1 MSKNA
6 TSSLPGL
13 ETRGGA
19 RGPYIIAELGVNHDG
34 SVERA
39 LELVDA
45 AASAGADAVKLQ
57 LFKAEMLMSRASRLA
72 AYQVAAGERDPVE
85 MLRRLE
91 LSPEGMRAV
100 IARAKERRVQTIV
113 TVFSVELV
121 ELAERLGFDGYKTAS
136 PDIIHRP
143 LLEALARTGKPL
155 IVSTGAAEM
164 SEVCRACDWLAF
176 AGDRLAV
183 LQCVSSYPTPQASG
197 ELGGIA
203 ALRARLGLPIGYSD
217 HTPDEGTGAV
227 AVRLGATILE
237 KHMTYDRAAK
247 GPDHSASLDAGGMAR
262 YISAAH
268 SAKAATAIEFASA
281 MKGWECVKRV
291 LPIEQ
296 DVRRVSRQS
305 IVSTR
310 TIKAGQRIER
320 GDVTF
325 KRPGTGMPPWM
336 AGEVI
341 GRVAAHDVEMDMPLV
356 PEDLG
361 HG

>member
-1 MSKNA
+1 MKHVA
-6 TSSLPGL
+6 AQVLPGL
-13 ETRGGA
+13 VTRDDA

-34 SVERA
+34 SVEQA

-45 AASAGADAVKLQ
+45 AASAGVDAVKLQ

-72 AYQVAAGERDPVE
+72 AYQVAAGESDPVE

-143 LLEALARTGKPL
+143 LLNALARTGKPL

-164 SEVCRACDWLAF
+164 DEVCRACDWLAF
-176 AGDRLAV
+176 ASDRLGV
-183 LQCVSSYPTPQASG
+183 LQCVSSYPTPLERA
-197 ELGGIA
+197 ELGGVA
-203 ALRARLGLPIGYSD
+203 ALRARLGLRIGYSD
-217 HTPDEGTGAV
+217 HTPDEGTGAR
-227 AVRLGATILE
+227 AVRLGAVILE

-247 GPDHSASLDAGGMAR
+247 GPDHSASLDAGGMTR
-262 YISAAH
+262 YIAAARAAKVASASEYSAA
-268 SAKAATAIEFASA
+268 
-281 MKGWECVKRV
+281 MNGWECVKRV

-310 TIKAGQRIER
+310 VIKTGQRIER
-320 GDVTF
+320 GDLTF
-325 KRPGTGMPPWM
+325 KRPGTGLPPWM

-341 GRVAAHDVEMDMPLV
+341 GRIAARDVEMDMPVV